1 MERKGSKQ
9 TNKTQRVLNAKCASF
24 LTVCIDSLGCPRD
37 WSTFVKIQLS
47 SNIKTKRATFVDVK
61 LGKMATKYTTLQ
73 KVFKCFIRLAAY
85 TLYLFCWMSLRVLD
99 YISNAFVFKS
109 HQSTMKSAK
118 LGRIMWR
125 QKLSN
130 FAFAEPFDFICLFRT
145 SVKPEYV
152 LQPNVSLYSIS
163 AKEAIFVETPT
174 NVNIYSSDVHP
185 FFFHAQ
191 FRNATKVIKMSI
203 KDFVSLA
210 EKIGDPRASV
220 MWMSNTGRCGGT
232 MLSQIFETV
241 PETQV
246 IHEPSPP
253 SNVFR
258 LREYNRINEFEY
270 EAILKSMFRIMCKPY
285 PRITRIII
293 KPQAPCTFMMTDI
306 CKLCPDVRHIFIYR
320 NSLHTIRSTLALLG
334 SSPFLAV
341 IRTCIDAVWFSNIF
355 PGFRNALRLYTSE
368 RKYSPDMPLE
378 RTTVCILAIWW
389 ANQMLFVR
397 KTLALGQTILL
408 IKYEDIKSRPKESI
422 EQIFDRLEIDSSHTN
437 RAVNSL
443 SRDSQRDLP
452 ISRDNIGDS
461 SFRFITENDRIN
473 CDVILTERNLPRMGE
488 DFRL

>member
-1 MERKGSKQ
+1 M
-9 TNKTQRVLNAKCASF
+9 
-24 LTVCIDSLGCPRD
+24 
-37 WSTFVKIQLS
+37 S
-47 SNIKTKRATFVDVK
+47 SNIKSKRATFVDVK
-61 LGKMATKYTTLQ
+61 LGKMATKYTTVQ
-73 KVFKCFIRLAAY
+73 NVFKCFIRLAAY
-85 TLYLFCWMSLRVLD
+85 LLYLFCWVSVCVLD
-99 YISNAFVFKS
+99 YISNAFVSKS
-109 HQSTMKSAK
+109 HKPTMKSAK

-130 FAFAEPFDFICLFRT
+130 FAFADPFDFICLFRT

-152 LQPNVSLYSIS
+152 LQPNVSLYSITV
-163 AKEAIFVETPT
+163 KEAIFVETPT
-174 NVNIYSSDVHP
+174 DVNIYSSDVHP
-185 FFFHAQ
+185 FFVHAQ
-191 FRNATKVIKMSI
+191 FLYATKVIKMSM

-220 MWMSNTGRCGGT
+220 IWMSNTGRCGGT
-232 MLSQIFETV
+232 MLCQIFETV

-246 IHEPSPP
+246 IHEPCPP
-253 SNVFR
+253 SNLFH
-258 LREYNRINEFEY
+258 LQEYNRINEFEY
-270 EAILKSMFRIMCKPY
+270 KAILKSMIRIMCKPH
-285 PRITRIII
+285 PGKTRIII
-293 KPQAPCTFMMTDI
+293 KPQPPCTFMMTDI
-306 CKLCPDVRHIFIYR
+306 CKLCPDIRHVFIYR
-320 NSLHTIRSTLALLG
+320 NSLDTTRSVLALM
-334 SSPFLAV
+334 SSEPFRAV
-341 IRTCIDAVWFSNIF
+341 QCTLIDAIWFSNIF

-378 RTTVCILAIWW
+378 LTTVCILATWW

-422 EQIFDRLEIDSSHTN
+422 EQIFERLGIDLSHTN

-452 ISRDNIGDS
+452 ISRENIGGS
-461 SFRFITENDRIN
+461 SFRFISENDRIN

>member
-1 MERKGSKQ
+1 M
-9 TNKTQRVLNAKCASF
+9 
-24 LTVCIDSLGCPRD
+24 CIDGLGYPRD
-37 WSTFVKIQLS
+37 WSTFVKIQLP
-47 SNIKTKRATFVDVK
+47 SNIKSKRATFVDVK
-61 LGKMATKYTTLQ
+61 LGKMATKYMTVQ

-85 TLYLFCWMSLRVLD
+85 LLYLFCWMSLRVLD
-99 YISNAFVFKS
+99 YISNAFVSKS
-109 HQSTMKSAK
+109 HQPTMKSAK
-118 LGRIMWR
+118 LGRIIWR

-152 LQPNVSLYSIS
+152 LQPNVSLYSITV
-163 AKEAIFVETPT
+163 KEAIFVETPT
-174 NVNIYSSDVHP
+174 DVNIYSSDVHP
-185 FFFHAQ
+185 FFFLAQ
-191 FRNATKVIKMSI
+191 FLYATKVIKMSI

-220 MWMSNTGRCGGT
+220 IWMSNTGRCGGT
-232 MLSQIFETV
+232 MLCQILETV

-246 IHEPSPP
+246 IHEPDPP
-253 SNVFR
+253 SNAFH
-258 LREYNRINEFEY
+258 LHANNRINVSDY
-270 EAILKSMFRIMCKPY
+270 EAILKSMIRIMCRQHPGK
-285 PRITRIII
+285 TRIII
-293 KPQAPCTFMMTDI
+293 KPRPLCTFMMTDI
-306 CKLCPDVRHIFIYR
+306 CKLCPDVRFAFIYR
-320 NSLHTIRSTLALLG
+320 NSLDTI
-334 SSPFLAV
+334 SSWSAVMASFPFLAV

-355 PGFRNALRLYTSE
+355 PSFRNAIRLYTSE

-422 EQIFDRLEIDSSHTN
+422 EQIFERLGIDSSHTN
-437 RAVNSL
+437 RAVNTL
-443 SRDSQRDLP
+443 SRDSQRGLP
-452 ISRDNIGDS
+452 LSRANIGDS
-461 SFRFITENDRIN
+461 SFRFISENDRIN